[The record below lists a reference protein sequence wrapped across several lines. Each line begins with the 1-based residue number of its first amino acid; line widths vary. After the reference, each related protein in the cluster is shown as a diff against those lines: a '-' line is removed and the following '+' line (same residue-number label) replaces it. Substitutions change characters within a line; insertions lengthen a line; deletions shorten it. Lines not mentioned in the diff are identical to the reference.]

1 MREIFL
7 ASKSPR
13 RNEILKKAGINFS
26 IIQSNY
32 EEELENK
39 NFSYEKIENLA
50 KGKAQGATPYTNSGF
65 IIGADT
71 VVVLD
76 NLILTKPKDR
86 EDAFNILKS
95 LSNKTHNVVT
105 SVCVYDVETQ
115 KYIIESTTTEVIF
128 ENLTDEKIN
137 YYINKFKP
145 FDKAG
150 AYGIQEMPRGYIKA
164 VNGDLENVIGI
175 ASKSVIKC
183 INELTSILS
192 V

>member
-1 MREIFL
+1 MKQIFL

-13 RNEILKKAGINFS
+13 RNEILKKAGIDFS
-26 IIQSNY
+26 IIQSDY

-50 KGKAQGATPYTNSGF
+50 KGKSQGAIPYTNSGF

-95 LSNKTHNVVT
+95 LSNKSHNVVT
-105 SVCVYDVETQ
+105 SVCVYDVETK
-115 KYIIESTTTEVIF
+115 KYIIESTTTKVVF

-137 YYINKFKP
+137 YYIDNFKP

-150 AYGIQEMPRGYIKA
+150 AYGIQEMPTGYIKA
-164 VNGDLENVIGI
+164 VNGDLENVIGLS
-175 ASKSVIKC
+175 SKSVLKC
-183 INELTSILS
+183 IDELTSILS